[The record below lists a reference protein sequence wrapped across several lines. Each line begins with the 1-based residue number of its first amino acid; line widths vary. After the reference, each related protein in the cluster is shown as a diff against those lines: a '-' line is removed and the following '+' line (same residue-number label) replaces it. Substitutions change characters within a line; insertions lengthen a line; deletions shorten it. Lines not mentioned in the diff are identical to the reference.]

1 MRSQRWTTPSSGTGN
16 PELRLLLDTHAV
28 VWWLLG
34 DGQLSAPARESI
46 LAADEVLV
54 SAASAWE
61 LSTKARLGKW
71 PEAQALAQDLGAWL
85 RRQGMIPLAITLDHA
100 ARAGSLPGPHRD
112 PFDRMLIAQCQAED
126 LAIVSSDRAFDDYG
140 VRRVW

>member
-1 MRSQRWTTPSSGTGN
+1 V
-16 PELRLLLDTHAV
+16 RLLLDTHAL

-34 DGQLSAPARESI
+34 DEHLSTAAREAVTG
-46 LAADEVLV
+46 AAEVLV

-71 PEAQALAQDLGAWL
+71 PDAAALAQDLGAWV
-85 RRQGMIPLAITLDHA
+85 RRQGMTPLAIALDHG

-112 PFDRMLIAQCQAED
+112 PVDRMLIAQCQAEA
-126 LAIVSSDRAFDDYG
+126 LAIVSADDVFDIYG

>member
-1 MRSQRWTTPSSGTGN
+1 MRV
-16 PELRLLLDTHAV
+16 LLDTHAL

-34 DGQLSAPARESI
+34 DLQLSGAARRAIETAS
-46 LAADEVLV
+46 VVYV

-71 PEAQALAQDLGAWL
+71 PEAQRLADDLSAWVY
-85 RRQGMIPLAITLDHA
+85 RQGMTELAVTVDHG
-100 ARAGSLPGPHRD
+100 ARAGSLPGAHRD
-112 PFDRMLIAQCQAED
+112 PFDRMLAAQCQAEA
-126 LAIVSSDRAFDDYG
+126 LAIVSVDSVFDAFG

>member
-1 MRSQRWTTPSSGTGN
+1 
-16 PELRLLLDTHAV
+16 LRLLLDTHAV

-34 DGQLSAPARESI
+34 DERLSAAAREAI
-46 LAADEVLV
+46 AAAREVMV

-71 PEAQALAQDLGAWL
+71 PEAQDLARDLGTWV
-85 RRQGMIPLAITLDHA
+85 RRQGMSPLAVTLDHG
-100 ARAGSLPGPHRD
+100 ARAGNLPGPHRD
-112 PFDRMLIAQCQAED
+112 PFDRMLVAQCQAED
-126 LAIVSSDRAFDDYG
+126 IPIVSADTAFDDYG

>member
-1 MRSQRWTTPSSGTGN
+1 M
-16 PELRLLLDTHAV
+16 RLLLDTHAV
-28 VWWLLG
+28 AWWLLG
-34 DGQLSAPARESI
+34 DERLSEAAREAI
-46 LAADEVLV
+46 AAASEVLV

-71 PEAQALAQDLGAWL
+71 PAAQDLARDLGAWVQ
-85 RRQGMIPLAITLDHA
+85 RQGMTPLAITLDHG

-126 LAIVSSDRAFDDYG
+126 LTIVSADNAFDDYG
-140 VRRVW
+140 VRRIW